1 MRIGTTTSLYGHIF
15 FFKFFSKDL
24 LVIKGKPLTY
34 CQINVTG
41 GPVYKMVK
49 VMTQNEISEELFLT
63 VVVFPLM
70 KSNTLISLSTLI

>member
-1 MRIGTTTSLYGHIF
+1 MGWHENWDNHISLWTHI

-34 CQINVTG
+34 CQINMTG

-63 VVVFPLM
+63 VVFF
-70 KSNTLISLSTLI
+70 SNEK